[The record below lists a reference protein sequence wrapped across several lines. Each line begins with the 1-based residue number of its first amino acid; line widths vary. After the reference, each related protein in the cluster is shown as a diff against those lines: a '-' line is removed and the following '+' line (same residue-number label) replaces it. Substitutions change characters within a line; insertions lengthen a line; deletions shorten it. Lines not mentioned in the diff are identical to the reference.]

1 MGFITLSIINFTFK
15 FAIMICLRLIFFN
28 MQMILRSSI
37 PKARAILLTKIND
50 LAIGNH
56 QTKKT
61 DISRYEQMVYV
72 VKCVVL
78 RS

>member
-1 MGFITLSIINFTFK
+1 MPTLN
-15 FAIMICLRLIFFN
+15 FFN